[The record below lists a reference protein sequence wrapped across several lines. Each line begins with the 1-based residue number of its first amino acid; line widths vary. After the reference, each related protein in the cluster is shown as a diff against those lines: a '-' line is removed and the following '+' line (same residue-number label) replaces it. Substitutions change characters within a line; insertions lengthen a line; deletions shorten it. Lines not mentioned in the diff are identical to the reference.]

1 MEQRYEF
8 RNRLNQTQKKLDFTK
23 SELLSNE
30 ITLEN
35 GVAFV
40 GFTSCVVENA
50 KRDLEEYLSVGY
62 GISKTAKAVEIKLA
76 VSPDISE
83 EVRSYKGREIS
94 VTEQGIVI
102 TAYDERGLAQA
113 IYDLEDKMTDRQAP
127 YLQTGV
133 TKQKP
138 RFAPRMA
145 HASYDFDVFPD
156 GYMQNLAREGIDVL
170 IVYAAGVNQ
179 SPVGYM
185 DFDDIIARAKK
196 YGMDVYAYCF
206 VNNFHHPDEENA
218 KQIFYD
224 IYAPIFKAHDFKGMV
239 FVGESVEFPS
249 RDPRVTA
256 QHYYE
261 KPADNIP
268 SGKPS
273 PGWWPCEDYPKWL
286 NLVKD
291 SIRSVKPETDIVFWT
306 YNWGYAPKE
315 DRIKLLNALPTD
327 ISLLVTFE
335 MFERYDVMGVTEMVC
350 DYSLAFEGPGE
361 YFLSEAEVAKK
372 RGIRLYTQANSGGR
386 TWDFGMIPYEPMPQ
400 QWQKRYDELCK
411 CNEKYGL
418 QGIMECHHYGFTP
431 SFITAIEKRSFEYFA
446 EDKETVLRKVVS
458 RFSNG
463 KTKECIEALGYFSEA
478 IRLYPANDE
487 EQYCAMRVG
496 SAYPLCLKE
505 IVAPPEDPAQGAL
518 KHGLSICEYEY
529 KAFDKGRYTLH
540 SVRIRPEI
548 EILKAMIA
556 LMEKGLKILKAIE
569 NPNAELTEIIN
580 YAEYIVTA
588 LITDIHVKKIFLIRT
603 QLKMEGDR
611 NKIEQLLS
619 QAEEIGKAEIEN
631 AKNCIEIAQ
640 RDSVIGYEPSMGYAG
655 DKPYIEWKI
664 KQTQYMLDVEIP
676 MYRESLRY

>member
-1 MEQRYEF
+1 MGKRYQF
-8 RNRLNQTQKKLDFTK
+8 RERLNQTQKPLRFAK
-23 SELLSNE
+23 SEKLADELS
-30 ITLEN
+30 LEN
-35 GVAFV
+35 GVRFV

-50 KRDLEEYLSVGY
+50 KRDLENYLSIGL
-62 GISKTAKAVEIKLA
+62 GIVKNENAVEIKLA
-76 VSPDISE
+76 VSDEIAE
-83 EVRSYKGREIS
+83 EVRAYKGREVA
-94 VTEQGIVI
+94 VTENGVTI

-127 YLQTGV
+127 YLKSGV
-133 TKQKP
+133 TRQKP
-138 RFAPRMA
+138 RFSPRMA
-145 HASYDFDVFPD
+145 HAAYDFDVFPD
-156 GYMQNLAREGIDVL
+156 GYMQNLAREGIDTL

-185 DFDDIIARAKK
+185 DFDDIIARAKN
-196 YGMDVYAYCF
+196 YGLDVYAYCF

-218 KQIFYD
+218 EQIFYD

-268 SGKPS
+268 TGKPS
-273 PGWWPCEDYPKWL
+273 PGWWPCEDYPDWL
-286 NLVKD
+286 NLVKK
-291 SIRSVKPETDIVFWT
+291 SIRSVKPDADIVFWT

-315 DRIKLLNALPTD
+315 DRVKLLNALPTD

-335 MFERYDVMGVTEMVC
+335 MFERYDVMGTTEMVC

-361 YFLSEAEVAKK
+361 YFLSEAEIAKQ
-372 RGIRLYTQANSGGR
+372 RGIRLYTQANAGGR

-400 QWQKRYDELCK
+400 QWQRRYERLCE
-411 CNEKYGL
+411 CSEKYGL
-418 QGIMECHHYGFTP
+418 QGIMECHHYGVTP

-446 EDKETVLRKVVS
+446 ESKESILNKVVS

-463 KTKECIEALGYFSEA
+463 YTKECVEAFEYFSEA

-496 SAYPLCLKE
+496 PAYPLCLKE
-505 IVAPPEDPAQGAL
+505 IVAPPKDPSQGAL
-518 KHGLSICEYEY
+518 KHGLSICYYEY
-529 KAFDKGRYTLH
+529 RGFDKGRYPSH
-540 SVRIRPEI
+540 GVRIRPEI
-548 EILKAMIA
+548 KILETMVE
-556 LMEKGLKILKAIE
+556 LMEKGLRLLKAVPQS
-569 NPNAELTEIIN
+569 NDELTEIIN
-580 YAEYIVTA
+580 YAEYIVTV
-588 LITDIHVKKIFLIRT
+588 LITDIHVKQIYLIRS
-603 QLKMEGDR
+603 QLRIEEDR
-611 NKIEQLLS
+611 SKIAELLNN
-619 QAEEIGKAEIEN
+619 AEAVAKAEIEN
-631 AKNCIEIAQ
+631 AKKCIEIAE

-664 KQTQYMLDVEIP
+664 KQVRYMMEVEIP
-676 MYRESLRY
+676 LYRSSLQY